1 MTLFLTAFIGIL
13 SFILYIFIIRPIQIV
28 EKESSKDANNT
39 LQSIAFV
46 NFIGDE
52 LGGQVAT
59 LTTRFTKSKD
69 DWNDATS
76 TITLY
81 AHGKKLAETE
91 IGKIFDGPLKLYARK
106 PDAANNKEYLFA
118 YGGVGAHG
126 WSLAIYELQDGKLIC
141 PMCPNDQSSS
151 CTFGGDG
158 GWPDFDEIV
167 NDFSGD
173 GRLEIQEINRDWPYN
188 SEHPNEP
195 IRYSKEIRYAWNG
208 SCFLNKNSD

>member
-28 EKESSKDANNT
+28 EKGTSKDANNT

-46 NFIGDE
+46 NFTGDE
-52 LGGQVAT
+52 RGGKVAT

-81 AHGKKLAETE
+81 AHGQKLAETE
-91 IGKIFDGPLKLYARK
+91 VGKIFDGPLKLYARK
-106 PDAANNKEYLFA
+106 PDTATKNELLFS
-118 YGGVGAHG
+118 YGGAGAHG
-126 WSLAIYELQDGKLIC
+126 WSLAVYELQKDKLVC
-141 PMCPNDQSSS
+141 PICPNDQSFA

-158 GWPDFDEIV
+158 GVPNFDEIV
-167 NDFSGD
+167 NDFNND

-195 IRYSKEIRYAWNG
+195 IRNSKEIRYVWDG
-208 SCFLNKNSD
+208 SCFSNKKP